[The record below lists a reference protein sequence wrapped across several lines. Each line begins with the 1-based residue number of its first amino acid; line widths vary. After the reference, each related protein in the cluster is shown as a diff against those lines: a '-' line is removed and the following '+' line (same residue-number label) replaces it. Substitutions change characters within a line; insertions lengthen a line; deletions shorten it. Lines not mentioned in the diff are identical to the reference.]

1 MRRPTHFLLA
11 TFVLYAA
18 FASAHAQSGG
28 GSAPALDQ
36 KAPKKA
42 PAPIKGEAF
51 LQIYPAPGGQAE
63 GLAKLFQEIYKDS
76 PSVRIAAL
84 GTHQIAVWAG
94 PDVHLELARQR
105 PLAPAFSEVVTL
117 TTVDADKIAETVRTS
132 LRDLKAGAPFIEAL
146 PHRNALLLRGSPEQV
161 REAREL
167 IHLVAGDSEA
177 AANLRIITL
186 DKANASVMAD
196 AVRELLAQMRSNPV
210 KVIVPARPGSEPPAK
225 AEPAAKGGK
234 PAKGGAPIT
243 ITAFG
248 NRLIVTTDDPPAM
261 ALVVELT
268 RLLQA
273 PAGEGDFEVI
283 RLKYA
288 RAGDIAQVLDDVFN
302 GSRPAKSGLGANRE
316 NTMGP
321 GAGLARAER
330 VRVVAA
336 PNTNT
341 LLIKAGPLDVITIR
355 NLLSKA
361 LDIPEAATMP
371 DPVPDGKKK
380 LKKDGRN

>member
-1 MRRPTHFLLA
+1 MRRPTQFFLA
-11 TFVLYAA
+11 AFVLCAA
-18 FASAHAQSGG
+18 FAAAHAQSGDRF
-28 GSAPALDQ
+28 APVLDQ

-42 PAPIKGEAF
+42 PPPVKGEAF

-76 PSVRIAAL
+76 PSVRIASL

-94 PDVHLELARQR
+94 PDVHLELAKQR
-105 PLAPAFSEVVTL
+105 PLAPAFSDVVGL
-117 TTVDADKIAETVRTS
+117 TTVDADKVAETVRAS

-146 PHRNALLLRGSPEQV
+146 PQRNALLIRGSAEQV
-161 REAREL
+161 REAREI
-167 IHLVAGDSEA
+167 IHLVVGDSETA
-177 AANLRIITL
+177 GNLRIITL

-210 KVIVPARPGSEPPAK
+210 KVIVPAKPGGEPPAK
-225 AEPAAKGGK
+225 QEPAAKGAK

-248 NRLIVTTDDPPAM
+248 NRLIVTTDDPQAM

-283 RLKYA
+283 RLKHA
-288 RAGDIAQVLDDVFN
+288 QAANIAQVLDDVFN
-302 GSRPAKSGLGANRE
+302 GSRPAKGGLGGGS
-316 NTMGP
+316 MGP
-321 GAGLARAER
+321 GTGLARAER
-330 VRVVAA
+330 VRVVAE
-336 PNTNT
+336 PITNT
-341 LLIKAGPLDVITIR
+341 LLINASPLDVITIR

-361 LDIPEAATMP
+361 LDIPEAANMR

-380 LKKDGRN
+380 LKKKDGGN

>member
-1 MRRPTHFLLA
+1 MRRPTQFFLA
-11 TFVLYAA
+11 AFVLCAA
-18 FASAHAQSGG
+18 FAAAHAQSGDRF
-28 GSAPALDQ
+28 APVLDQ

-42 PAPIKGEAF
+42 PPPVKGEAF

-76 PSVRIAAL
+76 PSVRIASL

-94 PDVHLELARQR
+94 PDVHLELAKQR
-105 PLAPAFSEVVTL
+105 PLAPAFSDVVVL
-117 TTVDADKIAETVRTS
+117 TTVDADKVAETVRAS

-146 PHRNALLLRGSPEQV
+146 PQRNALLIRGSAEQV
-161 REAREL
+161 REAREI
-167 IHLVAGDSEA
+167 IHLVVGDSETA
-177 AANLRIITL
+177 GNLRIITL

-210 KVIVPARPGSEPPAK
+210 KVIVPAKPGGEPPAK
-225 AEPAAKGGK
+225 QEPAAKGAK

-248 NRLIVTTDDPPAM
+248 NRLIVTTDDPQAM

-273 PAGEGDFEVI
+273 PAGEGEFEVI
-283 RLKYA
+283 RLKHA
-288 RAGDIAQVLDDVFN
+288 QAANIAQVLDDVFN
-302 GSRPAKSGLGANRE
+302 GSRPAKGGLGGGS
-316 NTMGP
+316 MGP
-321 GAGLARAER
+321 GTGLARAER
-330 VRVVAA
+330 VRVVAE
-336 PNTNT
+336 PITNT
-341 LLIKAGPLDVITIR
+341 LLIKASPLDVITIR

-361 LDIPEAATMP
+361 LDIPEAANMR

-380 LKKDGRN
+380 LKKKDGGN

>member
-1 MRRPTHFLLA
+1 MRRLSCCFLA
-11 TFVLYAA
+11 TFVLCAA
-18 FASAHAQSGG
+18 FAAGHAQSGG
-28 GSAPALDQ
+28 RFGPVLE
-36 KAPKKA
+36 KTPKKA
-42 PAPIKGEAF
+42 PPPIKGEAF

-76 PSVRIAAL
+76 PSVRISPL

-105 PLAPAFSEVVTL
+105 PLAPAFSEVVSL
-117 TTVDADKIAETVRTS
+117 TTVDADRIAETVRAS
-132 LRDLKAGAPFIEAL
+132 LRDLKGGAPFIEAL
-146 PHRNALLLRGSPEQV
+146 PQRNALLIRGSAEQV
-161 REAREL
+161 KEARDL

-177 AANLRIITL
+177 TGNLRIITL

-196 AVRELLAQMRSNPV
+196 AVRELFAQMLRPNPV
-210 KVIVPARPGSEPPAK
+210 KVIVPARPGGEPPAK
-225 AEPAAKGGK
+225 QEPAAKGGK
-234 PAKGGAPIT
+234 PARGGAPIT

-248 NRLIVTTDDPPAM
+248 NRLIVTTDDPQAM

-283 RLKYA
+283 RLKHA
-288 RAGDIAQVLDDVFN
+288 QAANIAQVLDDVFN
-302 GSRPAKSGLGANRE
+302 GSRLAKGGLGGGS
-316 NTMGP
+316 MGP

-330 VRVVAA
+330 VRVVAE

-341 LLIKAGPLDVITIR
+341 LLIKASPLDVLTIR

-361 LDIPEAATMP
+361 LDIPEAANMR

-380 LKKDGRN
+380 MKKKDGGN

>member
-1 MRRPTHFLLA
+1 MRRPTQFFLA
-11 TFVLYAA
+11 AFVLCAA
-18 FASAHAQSGG
+18 FAAAHAQSGDRF
-28 GSAPALDQ
+28 APVLDQ

-42 PAPIKGEAF
+42 PPPVKGEAF

-76 PSVRIAAL
+76 PSVRIASL

-94 PDVHLELARQR
+94 PDVHLELAKQR
-105 PLAPAFSEVVTL
+105 PLAPAFSDVVVL
-117 TTVDADKIAETVRTS
+117 TTVDADKVAETVRAS

-146 PHRNALLLRGSPEQV
+146 PQRNALLIRGSAEQV
-161 REAREL
+161 REAREI
-167 IHLVAGDSEA
+167 IHLVVGDSETA
-177 AANLRIITL
+177 GNLRIITL

-210 KVIVPARPGSEPPAK
+210 KVIVPAKPGGEPPAK
-225 AEPAAKGGK
+225 QEPAAKGAK

-248 NRLIVTTDDPPAM
+248 NRLIVTTDDPQAM

-283 RLKYA
+283 RLKHA
-288 RAGDIAQVLDDVFN
+288 QAANVAQVLDDVFN
-302 GSRPAKSGLGANRE
+302 GSRPAKGGLGGGS
-316 NTMGP
+316 MGP
-321 GAGLARAER
+321 GTGLARAER
-330 VRVVAA
+330 VRVVAE
-336 PNTNT
+336 PITNT
-341 LLIKAGPLDVITIR
+341 LLIKASPLDVITIR

-361 LDIPEAATMP
+361 LDIPEAANMR

-380 LKKDGRN
+380 LKKKDGGN